1 MLRYLVRQSGITLVE
16 LIIGMA
22 LTVLLITA
30 VVSLLSTSLQAWQT
44 GSRKTEVQQ
53 TARFA
58 LDSVARELRYATGVV
73 IDENKHG
80 VTFKKNDTA
89 ASEDTIYISCSSNG
103 VLRRENK
110 SEGGGAQ
117 PITGENNVKV
127 AVAFELDA
135 SDNRTVRILL
145 TATDTYTDKLPRQ
158 SITLK
163 TSVIS
168 LNVPPK

>member
-1 MLRYLVRQSGITLVE
+1 MQRHLSNQSGITLVE
-16 LIIGMA
+16 LVIGMA
-22 LTVLLITA
+22 LTVLLMTA

-58 LDSVARELRYATGVV
+58 LDSVARELRYASNVV
-73 IDENKHG
+73 VDENKSG
-80 VTFKKNDTA
+80 ITFKKNDTV
-89 ASEDTIYISCSSNG
+89 SNEDTIYIYCSSNG
-103 VLRRENK
+103 VLRRVNK

-127 AVAFELDA
+127 AATFELDTT
-135 SDNRTVRILL
+135 DNRTVSINL
-145 TATDTYTDKLPRQ
+145 TAIDSYTDKLPRQ

-163 TSVIS
+163 TTVVS
-168 LNVPPK
+168 LNVPPR